1 MAEATWKNEGQAD
14 GYTVW
19 SRPDGTRS
27 IYNVTSN
34 GEAPSA
40 GSGGYGSLSYI
51 LMVKGIAVED
61 LRRV

>member
-40 GSGGYGSLSYI
+40 GSGGYI